1 MASTVDFSWGSDRFA
16 VRSAEYD
23 TAMTGCTLLLFGAR
37 AAEVCGDADADAGAD
52 AERTATCAVDVRG
65 GSPGSLM
72 ATDGR
77 IDGVLFVGGSTL
89 GFAALAGVY
98 SGLMKSAEASGRVS
112 WNTIPV
118 VRGGVIFDWAWR
130 QRNGPT
136 AGPVYPDP
144 PLAARL
150 FEATDENGDADAARV
165 PSTSSVRIG
174 RVGAGCG
181 ASCGKVYGLEYA
193 ESGGQGF
200 AFWSGDGGADSKIR
214 IAVLTVVNS
223 VGCIVDRAGRVVR
236 GNRSPVDGRRRHC
249 FESGPP
255 SAGGTTMAAGASVR
269 KEDAEA
275 NMAGQRTDSLDPRDG
290 ATDGGSCGENTTLT
304 CVTVN
309 VRLTDGELRQL
320 ARQVHSSMARYVACM
335 LLLSSLALIS
345 SCPCS
350 RRLIASAD
358 ERSWGAGVVLLVITP
373 TVVRYYVRRAMRSE
387 SREVRAN
394 KQHEPGTPGTFVGY
408 SAYHIRLS
416 NGPRLQSPTRV
427 EHDFPM
433 SYCLVSQGHPTIPL
447 PERWRHSVRGVYAR
461 GAAGTRG
468 GRAAAGYACERGL
481 LRRDPIDCAVGSVLI
496 CFLLLFCL

>member
-98 SGLMKSAEASGRVS
+98 SGLMKSAEVSGRVS

-130 QRNGPT
+130 QRNGPA

-150 FEATDENGDADAARV
+150 FEATDEKGDADAARA

-290 ATDGGSCGENTTLT
+290 ATDGGGCGENTTLT

-335 LLLSSLALIS
+335 LLSSSLALIS

-350 RRLIASAD
+350 HRLIASVD
-358 ERSWGAGVVLLVITP
+358 EPLLLGCRGRAACWHGPLATPSPWLSVRSIEP
-373 TVVRYYVRRAMRSE
+373 SSE
-387 SREVRAN
+387 
-394 KQHEPGTPGTFVGY
+394 KFFGY

-416 NGPRLQSPTRV
+416 NEPRLQSPTRV

-496 CFLLLFCL
+496 CFLFFFCL